1 MYGAGF
7 YMYSIIALLFWE
19 TRRSDFGL
27 SMTHHVASV
36 FLIAMSYIFRYFRL
50 QLSGYSSSWFDSI
63 EFQCLFFYAAIITHH
78 LVYLPFVIIQVMRAR
93 LARVQQEMHV
103 DISVRLFGQLR
114 THAYLHKCIEMEM
127 GGRSMLVCNIQL
139 SNSDSQCVLCLYVGI
154 LSIGSYISPLCL

>member
-50 QLSGYSSSWFDSI
+50 
-63 EFQCLFFYAAIITHH
+63 
-78 LVYLPFVIIQVMRAR
+78 
-93 LARVQQEMHV
+93 
-103 DISVRLFGQLR
+103 
-114 THAYLHKCIEMEM
+114 
-127 GGRSMLVCNIQL
+127 
-139 SNSDSQCVLCLYVGI
+139 
-154 LSIGSYISPLCL
+154 